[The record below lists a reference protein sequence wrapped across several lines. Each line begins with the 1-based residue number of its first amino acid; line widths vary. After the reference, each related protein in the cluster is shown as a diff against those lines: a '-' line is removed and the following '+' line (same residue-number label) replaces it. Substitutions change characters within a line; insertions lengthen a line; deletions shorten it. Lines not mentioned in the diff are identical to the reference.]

1 MNILGINAYHPDSS
15 ACLVVNGK
23 IEIAIEEERI
33 NRIKHWAGFPL
44 NSIKCCLENQ
54 NIKLN
59 DIDYIAINQ
68 NLSSNFF
75 NKFKFTILNKPNF
88 SFYFEKLKNKLK
100 KKNILTEINEKIG
113 KLNSKCELIEVEHHL
128 SHIASAY
135 YISDFDKSVNLSI
148 DGFGDFTSTTW
159 GFSEKEKI
167 IIDKKIIFPNSL
179 GVFYEAFTQFL
190 GFKNYGDEYKMMGL
204 SSYGKSNLTNK
215 LEKIINISRNGEFI
229 LNLDY
234 FNHHKKN
241 TNYSWEDSQ
250 PFSKR
255 LFSNKIYDLL
265 GPQREKDES
274 ISDYHLN
281 IASSVQK
288 IYETA
293 LFNILSHV
301 EKKYPDIKNLT
312 LSGGCAQ
319 NSLANG
325 KIKNQTSFEN
335 IFIPPN
341 PGDAGGAIGAALY
354 VYNKNNTQKLNI
366 FDNKNPYLGPN
377 FDSINIKKQID
388 LNQKK
393 LDLDNCKVS
402 YYQEFDDL
410 TKFVARKI
418 SQSKIVGWF
427 QGNMEWGPRALG
439 NRSILADPRNKNI
452 KDILNTKIKKRE
464 EFRPFAPAILE
475 EEINDWFELQNIK
488 SPYMSNVYKFKK
500 KVIDTM
506 PSVVHIDGTGRVQ
519 TVNKILNSRFH
530 KLINNFYKQT
540 NIPILINTS
549 FNENE
554 PIVFTPQNAIDCF
567 LRTKMDLLVIENY
580 IIERLN

>member
-15 ACLVVNGK
+15 ACLIVDGK
-23 IEIAIEEERI
+23 IKIAIEEERI
-33 NRIKHWAGFPL
+33 NRIKHWAGFPI
-44 NSIKCCLENQ
+44 NSIKYSLENQ
-54 NIKLN
+54 NLKIN

-75 NKFKFTILNKPNF
+75 NKIKFTILNKPNF

-100 KKNILTEINEKIG
+100 NRNIINEIHEKIG
-113 KLNSKCELIEVEHHL
+113 KLNSSCELIEVEHHL

-135 YISDFDKSVNLSI
+135 YISDFNKSVNLSV
-148 DGFGDFTSTTW
+148 DGFGDFTSTSW
-159 GFSEKEKI
+159 GFSENEKI

-204 SSYGKSNLTNK
+204 SSYGNSNLERE
-215 LEKIINISRNGEFI
+215 LEKIINLSNNGEFS

-234 FNHHKKN
+234 FNHHKEN
-241 TNYSWEDSQ
+241 TNYSWENSQ
-250 PFSKR
+250 PYSKK

-265 GPQREKDES
+265 GPGREKNDV

-281 IASSVQK
+281 IASSAQK
-288 IYETA
+288 IYEKA
-293 LFNILSHV
+293 LFSILSYL

-325 KIKNQTSFEN
+325 KIRNQTSFEN

-354 VYNKNNTQKLNI
+354 VYNKYKNQKFSGRNQS
-366 FDNKNPYLGPN
+366 PYLGPN
-377 FDSINIKKQID
+377 FDNLNVKKQID

-393 LDLDNCKVS
+393 LDLNNCKVF
-402 YYQEFDDL
+402 YYENFDKL
-410 TKFVARKI
+410 TEFVAEKI
-418 SQSKIVGWF
+418 SQSKVVGWF

-475 EEINDWFELQNIK
+475 EEVNNWFEPKDIK
-488 SPYMSNVYKFKK
+488 SPYMSNVYKFKS
-500 KVIDTM
+500 KVEDIL
-506 PSVVHIDGTGRVQ
+506 PSVVHIDGTGRAQ
-519 TVNKILNSRFH
+519 TVNKTSNMKFH
-530 KLINNFYKQT
+530 KLINVFFKQT

-567 LRTKMDLLVIENY
+567 LRTKMDLLAIENY
-580 IIERLN
+580 VIERLD